1 MHVVCKASLTGG
13 VLVVK
18 FLERWLCRGQCSEC
32 PCYLRVTCVCS
43 SKEPVGLVPHLQRTG
58 ACDVGDSNISRAVVL
73 IWIQRPGAAAGPEE
87 PATHPMQ
94 TAPGWEAG
102 LLSCDL
108 AEPQCTSPHSF
119 LMGSSGFPVHVV
131 MPSAEKFYFFLS
143 RLVARY
149 YFSGLTA
156 LEPNV

>member
-1 MHVVCKASLTGG
+1 
-13 VLVVK
+13 
-18 FLERWLCRGQCSEC
+18 
-32 PCYLRVTCVCS
+32 
-43 SKEPVGLVPHLQRTG
+43 
-58 ACDVGDSNISRAVVL
+58 
-73 IWIQRPGAAAGPEE
+73 
-87 PATHPMQ
+87 MQ